1 MLEYYC
7 YLQASETP
15 ADRWEWL
22 EKWSKEMENDDT
34 IDYVRRLRS
43 GPDSDLA
50 FMAAMIGSIIQ
61 VQSIFKIRLTFYAKI
76 MFISPE
82 VVKSI
87 QLTFVSRYT

>member
-34 IDYVRRLRS
+34 IDYVRRLRA

-50 FMAAMIGSIIQ
+50 FMAAMIGAIIQ
-61 VQSIFKIRLTFYAKI
+61 VQSIRNKGIHFTLK
-76 MFISPE
+76 
-82 VVKSI
+82 
-87 QLTFVSRYT
+87 